1 VAITAMSTT
10 RRTVLGGALTAP
22 LLAHLTGTASGDT
35 QDATYGHVS
44 RGALEFYWSPQTQTH
59 LGLLGATVTAVAPA
73 RFVTNK
79 GRKGILF
86 PIRSGTGDPALSNP
100 PQARGSGEAD
110 GGLVA
115 RTSTGKFEFTR
126 MQCTLEDELISGKCL
141 VNGVESA
148 RQSLLRC
155 DSSKGR
161 LLAAPVPPGQPLTVR
176 IEEVPVY
183 PTTESLE
190 AFTTAF
196 GTSPFT
202 PDTIL
207 GHATIEAEYIPPR
220 P

>member
-1 VAITAMSTT
+1 MSTT

-22 LLAHLTGTASGDT
+22 LLAHFTGTASGDT
-35 QDATYGHVS
+35 QDASYGRIS
-44 RGALEFYWSPQTQTH
+44 RGSLEFYWSPQTQAQLDLH
-59 LGLLGATVTAVAPA
+59 GVTVTAVAPA

-79 GRKGILF
+79 GRRGVLF
-86 PIRSGTGDPALSNP
+86 PIRSATGDPALSNV
-100 PQARGSGEAD
+100 PQARGSGEVD
-110 GGLVA
+110 GGMVA
-115 RTSTGKFEFTR
+115 RTPTGKFEFTQ
-126 MQCTLEDELISGKCL
+126 MQCTLEDELIFGKCL
-141 VNGVESA
+141 VNGIESA

-155 DSSKGR
+155 DSGQGR

-183 PTTESLE
+183 PTPESLE

-202 PDTIL
+202 PKTVL
-207 GHATIEAEYIPPR
+207 GHGTIEAEYIPPR